1 MSNDQLNEIDVE
13 TDEGEQNKEKLTLK
27 KDKYIKLPK
36 NMNSIFNNY
45 KYYKLF
51 ERNINFRWFDIFL
64 TLMLLDEISGY
75 LLFKANEKEKYEVYN
90 NYNTGKK
97 Y

>member
-1 MSNDQLNEIDVE
+1 
-13 TDEGEQNKEKLTLK
+13 
-27 KDKYIKLPK
+27 
-36 NMNSIFNNY
+36 MNSIFNNY

-97 Y
+97 YQKMKNYLFMKIY